1 MQSQFNLIIKIV
13 VKSIRDQAISKMN
26 NKNLYTYF
34 EREFL
39 KYHNRSFLVSEYRT
53 LKYNEIQA
61 ETGRYVS
68 MFAAMGIVKG
78 DRIVVQVEKSI
89 EAVLL
94 YLACLRYGAIYIP
107 LNPAY
112 TKEEINYFLRDSEP
126 TLFVCVPE
134 LEETMGTLVSEVGIP
149 NLVSLGHK
157 SDGSIFNRLTDV
169 VVDSKHIEIC
179 SDDDLAA
186 ILYTSG
192 TTGRSKGAM
201 LTHQNLL
208 SNALV
213 LLNYWDWREN
223 DVLLHALPI
232 FHVHGLFVALH
243 CALLNASKVIF
254 LDRFDTRKIIDE
266 LPNSTVMMGVPT
278 FYVRLLK
285 DAAFN
290 KEKCKNM
297 RLFISGSA
305 PLLSETFHSFK
316 NLTDKTIL
324 ERYGMTETGMLT
336 SNPYNGD
343 RVAGTVGYLLPTVK
357 GRISSQNGE
366 QVGDTEIGIL
376 EVKGPNIFAG
386 YWRMP
391 EKTASEFRS
400 DGYFVTGDMASIDE
414 TGRISIVGR
423 EKDLVISGGYN
434 VYPKE
439 IESVLDNMNGVTES
453 CVIGLSHP
461 DFGEAV
467 TALIVEDKDIKLSK
481 EDIFHSLKNSIAKYK
496 HPKAIIYITELPR
509 NTMGKVQKN
518 ILRLKYKNYFQ

>member
-1 MQSQFNLIIKIV
+1 MI
-13 VKSIRDQAISKMN
+13 

-34 EREFL
+34 EQNFL
-39 KYHNRSFLVSEYRT
+39 KYRNRSFLVSNHRT
-53 LKYNEIQA
+53 LKYDEIHN

-68 MFAAMGIVKG
+68 MFTKMQINKG

-89 EAVLL
+89 ESVLL

-112 TKEEINYFLRDSEP
+112 TEEEINYFLRDSDP
-126 TLFVCVPE
+126 ALFVCTPE
-134 LEETMGTLVSEVGIP
+134 REISMSALATEIGIP
-149 NLVSLGHK
+149 NLISLGQK
-157 SDGSIFNRLTDV
+157 VDGSIFDKLLNLDV
-169 VVDSKHIEIC
+169 SQHVANC
-179 SDDDLAA
+179 SEDDLAA

-201 LTHQNLL
+201 LTHHNLL
-208 SNALV
+208 SNAMI
-213 LLNYWDWREN
+213 LLNYWCWEED

-243 CALLNASKVIF
+243 CALLNSSKVIF
-254 LDRFDTRKIIDE
+254 LDRFDTKRIIEE

-285 DAAFN
+285 DNEFR
-290 KEKCKNM
+290 KDKCSNM

-305 PLLSETFHSFK
+305 PLLSETFHSFE
-316 NLTDKTIL
+316 NLTGKRIL

-336 SNPYNGD
+336 SNPYDGD
-343 RVAGTVGYLLPTVK
+343 RIAGTVGYLLPTVN
-357 GRISSQNGE
+357 GRISNQNG
-366 QVGDTEIGIL
+366 QPVSGKEIGIL
-376 EVKGPNIFAG
+376 EVKGPNIFTG
-386 YWRMP
+386 YWGMP

-400 DGYFVTGDMASIDE
+400 DGYFVTGDMASIDN

-439 IESVLDNMNGVTES
+439 IEGILDEINGVSES
-453 CVIGLSHP
+453 CVIGLSHV

-467 TALIVEDKDIKLSK
+467 TALIVEEKHGNTSK
-481 EDIFHSLKNSIAKYK
+481 EEIMTILKNKLAKYK
-496 HPKAIIYITELPR
+496 HPKAIMFIDELPR

-518 ILRLKYKNYFQ
+518 VLRLKYKAYYN

>member
-1 MQSQFNLIIKIV
+1 MI
-13 VKSIRDQAISKMN
+13 

-34 EREFL
+34 EQKFL
-39 KYHNRSFLVSEYRT
+39 RYSNRSFLVSDHRT
-53 LKYNEIQA
+53 LRYDEIHN

-68 MFAAMGIVKG
+68 MFTEMQINKG

-112 TKEEINYFLRDSEP
+112 TKEEVEYFLQDSDP
-126 TLFVCVPE
+126 TLFVCIPE
-134 LEETMGTLVSEVGIP
+134 RESSMRALATEIGIP
-149 NLVSLGHK
+149 NLISLGQNV
-157 SDGSIFNRLTDV
+157 DGSIFDKLMNLESSQHV
-169 VVDSKHIEIC
+169 ANC
-179 SDDDLAA
+179 SEDDLAA

-201 LTHQNLL
+201 LTHHNLL
-208 SNALV
+208 SNALI
-213 LLNYWDWREN
+213 LLDYWCWDED

-243 CALLNASKVIF
+243 CALLNSSKVIF
-254 LDRFDTRKIIDE
+254 LDRFDTKRIIKE

-278 FYVRLLK
+278 FYVRLLR
-285 DAAFN
+285 DNEFN
-290 KEKCKNM
+290 KEKCSNM

-305 PLLSETFHSFK
+305 PLLPETFYSFES
-316 NLTDKTIL
+316 LTGKKIL

-343 RVAGTVGYLLPTVK
+343 RIAGTVGYLLPTVK
-357 GRISSQNGE
+357 GRISNQNGQPVSDE
-366 QVGDTEIGIL
+366 EIGIL
-376 EVKGPNIFAG
+376 EVKGPNIFTG
-386 YWRMP
+386 YWGMP

-400 DGYFVTGDMASIDE
+400 DGYFVTGDMASIDN

-439 IESVLDNMNGVTES
+439 IESILDEISGVNES
-453 CVIGLSHP
+453 CVIGLTHV

-467 TALIVEDKDIKLSK
+467 TALIVEEKHSKTSEKEIFKNLKDKL
-481 EDIFHSLKNSIAKYK
+481 AKYK
-496 HPKAIIYITELPR
+496 HPKAIMFIDELPR

-518 ILRLKYKNYFQ
+518 VLRLKYKEYYN

>member
-1 MQSQFNLIIKIV
+1 MI
-13 VKSIRDQAISKMN
+13 

-34 EREFL
+34 EQKFL
-39 KYHNRSFLVSEYRT
+39 RYSNRSFLVSDHRT
-53 LKYNEIQA
+53 LRYDEIHN

-68 MFAAMGIVKG
+68 MFIKMQINKG

-112 TKEEINYFLRDSEP
+112 TKEEVEYFLQDSDP
-126 TLFVCVPE
+126 TLFVCIPE
-134 LEETMGTLVSEVGIP
+134 RESSMRALATEIGIP
-149 NLVSLGHK
+149 NLISLGQNV
-157 SDGSIFNRLTDV
+157 DGSIFDKLMNLESSQHV
-169 VVDSKHIEIC
+169 ANC
-179 SDDDLAA
+179 SEDDLAA

-201 LTHQNLL
+201 LTHHNLL
-208 SNALV
+208 SNALI
-213 LLNYWDWREN
+213 LLDYWCWDED

-243 CALLNASKVIF
+243 CALLNSSKVIF
-254 LDRFDTRKIIDE
+254 LDRFDTKRIIKE

-278 FYVRLLK
+278 FYVRLLR
-285 DAAFN
+285 DNEFN
-290 KEKCKNM
+290 KEKCSNM

-305 PLLSETFHSFK
+305 PLLPETFYSFES
-316 NLTDKTIL
+316 LTGKKIL

-343 RVAGTVGYLLPTVK
+343 RIAGTVGYLLPTVK
-357 GRISSQNGE
+357 GRISNQNGQPVSDE
-366 QVGDTEIGIL
+366 EIGIL
-376 EVKGPNIFAG
+376 EVKGPNIFTG
-386 YWRMP
+386 YWGMP

-400 DGYFVTGDMASIDE
+400 DGYFVTGDMASIDN

-439 IESVLDNMNGVTES
+439 IESILDEISGVTES
-453 CVIGLSHP
+453 CIIGLTHV

-467 TALIVEDKDIKLSK
+467 TALIVEEKHSKTSEKEIFKNLKDKL
-481 EDIFHSLKNSIAKYK
+481 AKYK
-496 HPKAIIYITELPR
+496 HPKAIMFIDELPR

-518 ILRLKYKNYFQ
+518 VLRLKYKEYYN

>member
-1 MQSQFNLIIKIV
+1 MI
-13 VKSIRDQAISKMN
+13 

-34 EREFL
+34 EQKFL
-39 KYHNRSFLVSEYRT
+39 RYSNRSFLVSDHRT
-53 LKYNEIQA
+53 LRYDEIHN

-68 MFAAMGIVKG
+68 MFTEMQINKG

-112 TKEEINYFLRDSEP
+112 TKEEVEYFLQDSDP
-126 TLFVCVPE
+126 TLFVCIPE
-134 LEETMGTLVSEVGIP
+134 RESSMRALATEIGIP
-149 NLVSLGHK
+149 NLISLGQNV
-157 SDGSIFNRLTDV
+157 DGSIFDKLMNLESSQHV
-169 VVDSKHIEIC
+169 ANC
-179 SDDDLAA
+179 SEDDLAA

-201 LTHQNLL
+201 LTHHNLL
-208 SNALV
+208 SNALI
-213 LLNYWDWREN
+213 LLDYWCWDED

-243 CALLNASKVIF
+243 CALLNSSKVIF
-254 LDRFDTRKIIDE
+254 LDRFDTKRIIKE

-278 FYVRLLK
+278 FYVRLLR
-285 DAAFN
+285 DNEFN
-290 KEKCKNM
+290 KEKCSNM

-305 PLLSETFHSFK
+305 PLLPETFYSFES
-316 NLTDKTIL
+316 LTGKKIL

-343 RVAGTVGYLLPTVK
+343 RIAGTVGYLLPTVK
-357 GRISSQNGE
+357 GRISNQNGQPVSDE
-366 QVGDTEIGIL
+366 EIGIL
-376 EVKGPNIFAG
+376 EVKGPNIFTG
-386 YWRMP
+386 YWGMP

-400 DGYFVTGDMASIDE
+400 DGYFVTGDMASIDN

-439 IESVLDNMNGVTES
+439 IESILDEISGVNES
-453 CVIGLSHP
+453 CVIGLTHV

-467 TALIVEDKDIKLSK
+467 TALIVEEKHSKTSEEEIFKILKDKL
-481 EDIFHSLKNSIAKYK
+481 AKYK
-496 HPKAIIYITELPR
+496 HPKAIMFIDELPR

-518 ILRLKYKNYFQ
+518 VLRLKYKEYYN

>member
-1 MQSQFNLIIKIV
+1 MI
-13 VKSIRDQAISKMN
+13 

-34 EREFL
+34 EQKFL
-39 KYHNRSFLVSEYRT
+39 RYSNRSFLVSDHRT
-53 LKYNEIQA
+53 FKYDEIHN

-68 MFAAMGIVKG
+68 MFTEMQINKG

-112 TKEEINYFLRDSEP
+112 TKEEVEYFLQDSDP
-126 TLFVCVPE
+126 TLFVCIPE
-134 LEETMGTLVSEVGIP
+134 RESSMRALATEIGIP
-149 NLVSLGHK
+149 NLISLGQNV
-157 SDGSIFNRLTDV
+157 DGSIFDKLMNLESSQHV
-169 VVDSKHIEIC
+169 ANC
-179 SDDDLAA
+179 SEDDLAA

-201 LTHQNLL
+201 LTHHNLL
-208 SNALV
+208 SNALI
-213 LLNYWDWREN
+213 LLDYWCWDED

-243 CALLNASKVIF
+243 CALLNSSKVIF
-254 LDRFDTRKIIDE
+254 LDRFDTKRIIKE

-278 FYVRLLK
+278 FYVRLLR
-285 DAAFN
+285 DNEFN
-290 KEKCKNM
+290 KEKCSNM

-305 PLLSETFHSFK
+305 PLLPETFYSFES
-316 NLTDKTIL
+316 LTGKKIL

-343 RVAGTVGYLLPTVK
+343 RIAGTVGYLLPTVK
-357 GRISSQNGE
+357 GRISNQNGQPVSDE
-366 QVGDTEIGIL
+366 EIGIL
-376 EVKGPNIFAG
+376 EVKGPNIFTG
-386 YWRMP
+386 YWGMP
-391 EKTASEFRS
+391 EKTASEFRN
-400 DGYFVTGDMASIDE
+400 DGYFVTGDMASIDN

-439 IESVLDNMNGVTES
+439 IESILDEISGVNES
-453 CVIGLSHP
+453 CVIGLTHV

-467 TALIVEDKDIKLSK
+467 TALIVEEKHSKTSEKEIFKNLKDKL
-481 EDIFHSLKNSIAKYK
+481 AKYK
-496 HPKAIIYITELPR
+496 HPKAIMFIDELPR

-518 ILRLKYKNYFQ
+518 VLRLKYKEYYN

>member
-1 MQSQFNLIIKIV
+1 MKFDNQSIKDQV
-13 VKSIRDQAISKMN
+13 VEKMA

-34 EREFL
+34 EQGFSNH
-39 KYHNRSFLVSEYRT
+39 KDRSFLVSDHGT
-53 LKYNEIQA
+53 IKYGEIHDK
-61 ETGRYVS
+61 TGRYVS
-68 MFAAMGIVKG
+68 MFSEMNIVKG

-112 TKEEINYFLRDSEP
+112 TKEEIIYFLQDSEP

-134 LEETMGTLVSEVGIP
+134 FEDTMEALASEIGIP
-149 NLVSLGHK
+149 NLVSLGQK
-157 SDGSIFNRLTDV
+157 LDGSIYGKLKNLEVSRHVETC
-169 VVDSKHIEIC
+169 I
-179 SDDDLAA
+179 DDDLAA

-201 LTHQNLL
+201 LTHKNLL

-213 LLNYWDWREN
+213 LLDYWGWNET
-223 DVLLHALPI
+223 DVLLHVLPI

-243 CALLNASKVIF
+243 CALLNSSKVIF
-254 LDRFDTRKIIDE
+254 LDRFNTKRIIEE
-266 LPNSTVMMGVPT
+266 LPKSTVMMGVPT

-285 DAAFN
+285 DPEF
-290 KEKCKNM
+290 KKDKCKNM

-305 PLLSETFHSFK
+305 PLLSETFHLFE
-316 NLTDKTIL
+316 NLIGKSIL

-336 SNPYNGD
+336 SNPYDGD
-343 RVAGTVGYLLPTVK
+343 RIAGTVGYLLPTVK
-357 GRISSQNGE
+357 GRISDENGRP
-366 QVGDTEIGIL
+366 VSDTAIGIL
-376 EVKGPNIFAG
+376 EVQGPNVFAG

-391 EKTASEFRS
+391 DKTASEFTS
-400 DGYFVTGDMASIDE
+400 DGYFVTGDMASIDQ

-439 IESVLDNMNGVTES
+439 IESILDEISGVNES
-453 CVIGLSHP
+453 CVIGLSHV

-467 TALIVEDKDIKLSK
+467 TAIIVKEEFNRTSKETIISYLEDKL
-481 EDIFHSLKNSIAKYK
+481 AKFK
-496 HPKAIIYITELPR
+496 HPKAIIFIDELPR

-518 ILRLKYKNYFQ
+518 ILRSRYKKHYK

>member
-1 MQSQFNLIIKIV
+1 MI
-13 VKSIRDQAISKMN
+13 

-34 EREFL
+34 EQKFL
-39 KYHNRSFLVSEYRT
+39 RYSNRSFLVSDHRT
-53 LKYNEIQA
+53 LRYDEIHN

-68 MFAAMGIVKG
+68 MFTEMQINKG

-112 TKEEINYFLRDSEP
+112 TKEEVEYFLQDSDP
-126 TLFVCVPE
+126 TLFVCIPE
-134 LEETMGTLVSEVGIP
+134 RESSMRALATEIGIP
-149 NLVSLGHK
+149 NLISLGQNV
-157 SDGSIFNRLTDV
+157 DGSIFDKLMNLESSQHV
-169 VVDSKHIEIC
+169 ANC
-179 SDDDLAA
+179 SEDDLAA

-201 LTHQNLL
+201 LTHHNLL
-208 SNALV
+208 SNALI
-213 LLNYWDWREN
+213 LLDYWCWDED

-243 CALLNASKVIF
+243 CALLNSSKVIF
-254 LDRFDTRKIIDE
+254 LDRFDTKRIIKE

-278 FYVRLLK
+278 FYVRLLR
-285 DAAFN
+285 DNEFN
-290 KEKCKNM
+290 KEKCSNM

-305 PLLSETFHSFK
+305 PLLPETFYSFES
-316 NLTDKTIL
+316 LTGKKIL

-343 RVAGTVGYLLPTVK
+343 RIAGTVGYLLPTVK
-357 GRISSQNGE
+357 GRISNQNGQPVSDE
-366 QVGDTEIGIL
+366 EIGIL
-376 EVKGPNIFAG
+376 EVKGPNIFTG
-386 YWRMP
+386 YWGMP

-400 DGYFVTGDMASIDE
+400 DGYFVTGDMASIDN

-439 IESVLDNMNGVTES
+439 IESILDEISGVNES
-453 CVIGLSHP
+453 CVIGLTHV

-467 TALIVEDKDIKLSK
+467 TALIVEEKHSKTSEKEVFKNLKDKL
-481 EDIFHSLKNSIAKYK
+481 AKYK
-496 HPKAIIYITELPR
+496 HPKAIIFIDELPR

-518 ILRLKYKNYFQ
+518 VLRLKYKEYYN

>member
-1 MQSQFNLIIKIV
+1 MI
-13 VKSIRDQAISKMN
+13 

-34 EREFL
+34 EQKFL
-39 KYHNRSFLVSEYRT
+39 RYSNRSFLVSDHRT
-53 LKYNEIQA
+53 LRYDEIHN

-68 MFAAMGIVKG
+68 MFTEMQINKG

-112 TKEEINYFLRDSEP
+112 TKEEVEYFLQDSDP
-126 TLFVCVPE
+126 TLFVCIPE
-134 LEETMGTLVSEVGIP
+134 RESSMRALATEIGIP
-149 NLVSLGHK
+149 NLISLGQNV
-157 SDGSIFNRLTDV
+157 DGSIFDKLMNLESSQHV
-169 VVDSKHIEIC
+169 ANC
-179 SDDDLAA
+179 SEDDLAA

-201 LTHQNLL
+201 LTHHNLL
-208 SNALV
+208 SNALI
-213 LLNYWDWREN
+213 LLDYWCWEED

-243 CALLNASKVIF
+243 CALLNSSKVIF
-254 LDRFDTRKIIDE
+254 LDRFDTKRIIKE

-278 FYVRLLK
+278 FYVRLLR
-285 DAAFN
+285 DNEFN
-290 KEKCKNM
+290 KEKCSNM

-305 PLLSETFHSFK
+305 PLLPETFYSFES
-316 NLTDKTIL
+316 LTGKKIL

-343 RVAGTVGYLLPTVK
+343 RIAGTVGYLLPTVK
-357 GRISSQNGE
+357 GRISNQNGQPVSDE
-366 QVGDTEIGIL
+366 EIGIL
-376 EVKGPNIFAG
+376 EVKGPNIFTG
-386 YWRMP
+386 YWGMP

-400 DGYFVTGDMASIDE
+400 DGYFVTGDMASIDN

-439 IESVLDNMNGVTES
+439 IESILDEISGVNES
-453 CVIGLSHP
+453 CVIGLTHV

-467 TALIVEDKDIKLSK
+467 TALIVEEKHSKTSEKEVFKNLKDKL
-481 EDIFHSLKNSIAKYK
+481 AKYK
-496 HPKAIIYITELPR
+496 HPKAIIFIDELPR

-518 ILRLKYKNYFQ
+518 VLRLKYKEYYN

>member
-1 MQSQFNLIIKIV
+1 MI
-13 VKSIRDQAISKMN
+13 

-34 EREFL
+34 EQKFL
-39 KYHNRSFLVSEYRT
+39 RYSNRSFLVSDHRT
-53 LKYNEIQA
+53 LRYDEIHN

-68 MFAAMGIVKG
+68 MFTEMQINKG

-112 TKEEINYFLRDSEP
+112 TKEEVEYFLQDSDP
-126 TLFVCVPE
+126 TLFVCIPE
-134 LEETMGTLVSEVGIP
+134 RESSMRALATEIGIP
-149 NLVSLGHK
+149 NLISLGQNV
-157 SDGSIFNRLTDV
+157 DGSIFDKLMNLESSQHV
-169 VVDSKHIEIC
+169 ANC
-179 SDDDLAA
+179 SEDDLAA

-201 LTHQNLL
+201 LTHHNLL
-208 SNALV
+208 SNALI
-213 LLNYWDWREN
+213 LLDYWCWDEE

-243 CALLNASKVIF
+243 CALLNSSKVIF
-254 LDRFDTRKIIDE
+254 LDRFDTKRIIKE

-278 FYVRLLK
+278 FYVRLLR
-285 DAAFN
+285 DNEFN
-290 KEKCKNM
+290 KEKCSNM

-305 PLLSETFHSFK
+305 PLLPETFYSFES
-316 NLTDKTIL
+316 LTGKKIL

-343 RVAGTVGYLLPTVK
+343 RIAGTVGYLLPTVK
-357 GRISSQNGE
+357 GRISNQNGQPVSDE
-366 QVGDTEIGIL
+366 EIGIL
-376 EVKGPNIFAG
+376 EVKGPNIFTG
-386 YWRMP
+386 YWGMP

-400 DGYFVTGDMASIDE
+400 DGYFVTGDMASIDN

-439 IESVLDNMNGVTES
+439 IESILDEISGVNES
-453 CVIGLSHP
+453 CVIGLTHV

-467 TALIVEDKDIKLSK
+467 TALIVEEKHSKTSEKEIFKNLKDKL
-481 EDIFHSLKNSIAKYK
+481 AKYK
-496 HPKAIIYITELPR
+496 HPKAIIFIDELPR

-518 ILRLKYKNYFQ
+518 VLRLKYKEYYN

>member
-1 MQSQFNLIIKIV
+1 MI
-13 VKSIRDQAISKMN
+13 

-34 EREFL
+34 EQKFL
-39 KYHNRSFLVSEYRT
+39 RYNNRSFLVSDHGT
-53 LKYNEIQA
+53 LKYDEIHN

-68 MFAAMGIVKG
+68 MFTEMQINKG

-112 TKEEINYFLRDSEP
+112 TKEEVEYFLQDSDP
-126 TLFVCVPE
+126 TLFVCIPE
-134 LEETMGTLVSEVGIP
+134 RESSMRALATEIGIP
-149 NLVSLGHK
+149 NLISLGQNV
-157 SDGSIFNRLTDV
+157 DGSIFDKLMNLESSQHV
-169 VVDSKHIEIC
+169 ANC
-179 SDDDLAA
+179 SEDDLAA

-201 LTHQNLL
+201 LTHHNLL
-208 SNALV
+208 SNALI
-213 LLNYWDWREN
+213 LLDYWCWDEE

-243 CALLNASKVIF
+243 CALLNSSKVIF
-254 LDRFDTRKIIDE
+254 LDRFDTKRIIKE

-278 FYVRLLK
+278 FYVRLLR
-285 DAAFN
+285 DNEFN
-290 KEKCKNM
+290 KEKCSNM

-305 PLLSETFHSFK
+305 PLLPETFYSFES
-316 NLTDKTIL
+316 LTGKKIL

-343 RVAGTVGYLLPTVK
+343 RIAGTVGYLLPTVK
-357 GRISSQNGE
+357 GRISNQNG
-366 QVGDTEIGIL
+366 QPVSDNEIGIL
-376 EVKGPNIFAG
+376 EVKGPNIFTG
-386 YWRMP
+386 YWGMP

-400 DGYFVTGDMASIDE
+400 DGYFVTGDMASIDN

-439 IESVLDNMNGVTES
+439 IESILDEISGVNES
-453 CVIGLSHP
+453 CVIGLTHV

-467 TALIVEDKDIKLSK
+467 TALIVEEKHSKTSEEEIFKILKDKL
-481 EDIFHSLKNSIAKYK
+481 AKYK
-496 HPKAIIYITELPR
+496 HPKAIMFIDELPR

-518 ILRLKYKNYFQ
+518 VLRLKYKEYYN

>member
-1 MQSQFNLIIKIV
+1 MI
-13 VKSIRDQAISKMN
+13 

-34 EREFL
+34 EQKFL
-39 KYHNRSFLVSEYRT
+39 RYSNRSFLVSDHRT
-53 LKYNEIQA
+53 LRYDEIHN
-61 ETGRYVS
+61 ETGRYVL
-68 MFAAMGIVKG
+68 MFTEMQINKG

-112 TKEEINYFLRDSEP
+112 TKEEVEYFLQDSDP
-126 TLFVCVPE
+126 TLFVCIPE
-134 LEETMGTLVSEVGIP
+134 RESSMRALATEIGIP
-149 NLVSLGHK
+149 NLISLGQNV
-157 SDGSIFNRLTDV
+157 DGSIFDKLMNLESSQHV
-169 VVDSKHIEIC
+169 ANC
-179 SDDDLAA
+179 SEDDLAA

-201 LTHQNLL
+201 LTHHNLL
-208 SNALV
+208 SNALI
-213 LLNYWDWREN
+213 LLDYWCWDED

-243 CALLNASKVIF
+243 CALLNSSKVIF
-254 LDRFDTRKIIDE
+254 LDRFDTKRIIKE

-278 FYVRLLK
+278 FYVRLLR
-285 DAAFN
+285 DNEFN
-290 KEKCKNM
+290 KEKCSNM

-305 PLLSETFHSFK
+305 PLLPETFYSFES
-316 NLTDKTIL
+316 LTGKKIL

-343 RVAGTVGYLLPTVK
+343 RIAGTVGYLLPTVK
-357 GRISSQNGE
+357 GRISNQNG
-366 QVGDTEIGIL
+366 QPVSDNEIGIL
-376 EVKGPNIFAG
+376 EVKGPNIFTG
-386 YWRMP
+386 YWGMP
-391 EKTASEFRS
+391 EKTASEFRN
-400 DGYFVTGDMASIDE
+400 DGYFVTGDMASIDN

-439 IESVLDNMNGVTES
+439 IESILDEISGVNES
-453 CVIGLSHP
+453 CVIGLTHV

-467 TALIVEDKDIKLSK
+467 TALIVEEKHSKTSEKEIFKNLKDKL
-481 EDIFHSLKNSIAKYK
+481 AKYK
-496 HPKAIIYITELPR
+496 QPKAIMFIDELPR

-518 ILRLKYKNYFQ
+518 VLRLKYKEYYN

>member
-1 MQSQFNLIIKIV
+1 MI
-13 VKSIRDQAISKMN
+13 

-34 EREFL
+34 EQKFL
-39 KYHNRSFLVSEYRT
+39 RYSNRSFLVSDHRT
-53 LKYNEIQA
+53 FKYDEIHN

-68 MFAAMGIVKG
+68 MFTEMQINKG

-112 TKEEINYFLRDSEP
+112 TKEEVEYFLQDSDP
-126 TLFVCVPE
+126 TLFVCIPE
-134 LEETMGTLVSEVGIP
+134 RESSMRALATEIGIP
-149 NLVSLGHK
+149 NLISLGQNV
-157 SDGSIFNRLTDV
+157 DGSIFDKLMNLESSQHV
-169 VVDSKHIEIC
+169 ANC
-179 SDDDLAA
+179 SEDDLAA

-201 LTHQNLL
+201 LTHHNLL
-208 SNALV
+208 SNALI
-213 LLNYWDWREN
+213 LLDYWCWDED

-243 CALLNASKVIF
+243 CALLNSSKVIF
-254 LDRFDTRKIIDE
+254 LDRFDTKRIIKE

-278 FYVRLLK
+278 FYVRLLR
-285 DAAFN
+285 DNEFN
-290 KEKCKNM
+290 KEKCSNM

-305 PLLSETFHSFK
+305 PLLPETFYSFES
-316 NLTDKTIL
+316 LTGKKIL

-343 RVAGTVGYLLPTVK
+343 RIAGTVGYLLPTVK
-357 GRISSQNGE
+357 GRISNQNGQPVSDE
-366 QVGDTEIGIL
+366 EIGIL
-376 EVKGPNIFAG
+376 EVKGPNIFTG
-386 YWRMP
+386 YWGMP

-400 DGYFVTGDMASIDE
+400 DGYFVTGDMASIDN

-439 IESVLDNMNGVTES
+439 IESILDEISGVNES
-453 CVIGLSHP
+453 CVIGLTHV

-467 TALIVEDKDIKLSK
+467 TALIVEEKHSKTSEKEIFKNLKDKL
-481 EDIFHSLKNSIAKYK
+481 AKYK
-496 HPKAIIYITELPR
+496 HPKAIIFIDELPR

-518 ILRLKYKNYFQ
+518 VLRLKYKEYYN

>member
-1 MQSQFNLIIKIV
+1 MI
-13 VKSIRDQAISKMN
+13 

-34 EREFL
+34 EQKFL
-39 KYHNRSFLVSEYRT
+39 RYSNRSFLVSDHGT
-53 LKYNEIQA
+53 LKYDEIHN

-68 MFAAMGIVKG
+68 MFTEMQINKG

-112 TKEEINYFLRDSEP
+112 TKEEVEYFLQDSDP
-126 TLFVCVPE
+126 TLFVCIPE
-134 LEETMGTLVSEVGIP
+134 RESSMRALATEIGIP
-149 NLVSLGHK
+149 NLISLGQNV
-157 SDGSIFNRLTDV
+157 DGSIFDKLMNLESSQHV
-169 VVDSKHIEIC
+169 ANC
-179 SDDDLAA
+179 SEDDLAA

-201 LTHQNLL
+201 LTHHNLL
-208 SNALV
+208 SNALI
-213 LLNYWDWREN
+213 LLDYWCWDED

-243 CALLNASKVIF
+243 CALLNSSKVIF
-254 LDRFDTRKIIDE
+254 LDRFDTKRIIKE

-278 FYVRLLK
+278 FYVRLLR
-285 DAAFN
+285 DNEFN
-290 KEKCKNM
+290 KEKCSNM

-305 PLLSETFHSFK
+305 PLLPETFYSFES
-316 NLTDKTIL
+316 LTGKKIL

-343 RVAGTVGYLLPTVK
+343 RIAGTVGYLLPTVK
-357 GRISSQNGE
+357 GRISNQNGQPVSDE
-366 QVGDTEIGIL
+366 EIGIL
-376 EVKGPNIFAG
+376 EVKGPNIFTG
-386 YWRMP
+386 YWGMP
-391 EKTASEFRS
+391 EKTASEFRN
-400 DGYFVTGDMASIDE
+400 DGYFVTGDMAFIDN

-439 IESVLDNMNGVTES
+439 IESILDEISGVNES
-453 CVIGLSHP
+453 CVIGLTHV

-467 TALIVEDKDIKLSK
+467 TALIVEEKHSKTSEKEIFKNLKDKL
-481 EDIFHSLKNSIAKYK
+481 AKYK
-496 HPKAIIYITELPR
+496 HPKAIMFIDELPR

-518 ILRLKYKNYFQ
+518 VLRLKYKEYYN

>member
-1 MQSQFNLIIKIV
+1 MI
-13 VKSIRDQAISKMN
+13 

-34 EREFL
+34 EQKFL
-39 KYHNRSFLVSEYRT
+39 RYSNRSFLVSDHRT
-53 LKYNEIQA
+53 LRYDEIHN

-68 MFAAMGIVKG
+68 MFTEMQINKG

-112 TKEEINYFLRDSEP
+112 TKEEVEYFLQDSDP
-126 TLFVCVPE
+126 TLFVCIPE
-134 LEETMGTLVSEVGIP
+134 RESSMRALATEIGIP
-149 NLVSLGHK
+149 NLISLGQNV
-157 SDGSIFNRLTDV
+157 DGSIFDKLMNLESSQHV
-169 VVDSKHIEIC
+169 ANC
-179 SDDDLAA
+179 SEDDLAA

-201 LTHQNLL
+201 LTHHNLL
-208 SNALV
+208 SNALI
-213 LLNYWDWREN
+213 LLDYWCWDED

-243 CALLNASKVIF
+243 CALLNSSKVIF
-254 LDRFDTRKIIDE
+254 LDRFDTKRIIKE

-278 FYVRLLK
+278 FYVRLLR
-285 DAAFN
+285 DNEFN
-290 KEKCKNM
+290 KEKCSNM

-305 PLLSETFHSFK
+305 PLLPETFYSFES
-316 NLTDKTIL
+316 LTGKKIL

-343 RVAGTVGYLLPTVK
+343 RIAGTVGYLLPTVK
-357 GRISSQNGE
+357 GRISNQNGQPVSDE
-366 QVGDTEIGIL
+366 EIGIL
-376 EVKGPNIFAG
+376 EVKGPNIFTG
-386 YWRMP
+386 YWGMP
-391 EKTASEFRS
+391 EKTASEFRN
-400 DGYFVTGDMASIDE
+400 DGYFVTGDMASIDN

-439 IESVLDNMNGVTES
+439 IESILDEISGVNES
-453 CVIGLSHP
+453 CVIGLTHV

-467 TALIVEDKDIKLSK
+467 TALIVEEKHSKTSEEEIFKILKDKL
-481 EDIFHSLKNSIAKYK
+481 AKYK
-496 HPKAIIYITELPR
+496 HPKAIMFIDELPR

-518 ILRLKYKNYFQ
+518 VLRLKYKEYYN

>member
-1 MQSQFNLIIKIV
+1 MI
-13 VKSIRDQAISKMN
+13 

-34 EREFL
+34 EQKFL
-39 KYHNRSFLVSEYRT
+39 KYSNRSFLISDHGT
-53 LKYNEIQA
+53 LKYNEIHT

-68 MFAAMGIVKG
+68 MFTKMQINKG

-89 EAVLL
+89 ESVLL

-112 TKEEINYFLRDSEP
+112 TKEEINYFLQDSNP
-126 TLFVCVPE
+126 ALFVCTPE
-134 LEETMGTLVSEVGIP
+134 RESSMRALAAKIGIP
-149 NLVSLGHK
+149 NLISLGQK
-157 SDGSIFNRLTDV
+157 VDGSIFDELLNLEVSQHVANCT
-169 VVDSKHIEIC
+169 E
-179 SDDDLAA
+179 DDLAA

-208 SNALV
+208 SNAMI
-213 LLNYWDWREN
+213 LLDYWCWEEN

-243 CALLNASKVIF
+243 CALLNSSKVIF
-254 LDRFDTRKIIDE
+254 LDRFDTKRIIEE

-285 DAAFN
+285 DDQCK
-290 KEKCKNM
+290 KEKCSNM

-305 PLLSETFHSFK
+305 PLLSETFHNFE
-316 NLTDKTIL
+316 NLTGMRIL

-336 SNPYNGD
+336 SNPYNGY
-343 RVAGTVGYLLPTVK
+343 RIAGTVGYLLPTVK
-357 GRISSQNGE
+357 GRISNQNG
-366 QVGDTEIGIL
+366 QPVSDKEIGIL
-376 EVKGPNIFAG
+376 EVKGPNIFTG
-386 YWRMP
+386 YWGMP

-400 DGYFVTGDMASIDE
+400 DGYFVTGDMASIDN

-439 IESVLDNMNGVTES
+439 VEGILDEISGVSES
-453 CVIGLSHP
+453 CVIGLMHV

-467 TALIVEDKDIKLSK
+467 TALIVEEKLSTLSK
-481 EDIFHSLKNSIAKYK
+481 EDIFKILNNKLAKYK
-496 HPKAIIYITELPR
+496 HPKAIMFIDELPR

-518 ILRLKYKNYFQ
+518 VLRLKYKAYYN

>member
-1 MQSQFNLIIKIV
+1 MI
-13 VKSIRDQAISKMN
+13 

-34 EREFL
+34 EQKFL
-39 KYHNRSFLVSEYRT
+39 RYSNRSFLVSDHRT
-53 LKYNEIQA
+53 LRYDEIHN

-68 MFAAMGIVKG
+68 MFTEMQINKG

-112 TKEEINYFLRDSEP
+112 TKEEVEYFLQDSDP
-126 TLFVCVPE
+126 TLFVCIPE
-134 LEETMGTLVSEVGIP
+134 RESSMRALATEIGIP
-149 NLVSLGHK
+149 NLISLGQNV
-157 SDGSIFNRLTDV
+157 DGSIFDKLMNLESSQHV
-169 VVDSKHIEIC
+169 ANC
-179 SDDDLAA
+179 SEDDLAA

-201 LTHQNLL
+201 LTHHNLL
-208 SNALV
+208 SNALI
-213 LLNYWDWREN
+213 LLDYWCWDED

-243 CALLNASKVIF
+243 CALLNSSKVIF
-254 LDRFDTRKIIDE
+254 LDRFDTKRIIKE

-278 FYVRLLK
+278 FYVRLLR
-285 DAAFN
+285 DNEFN
-290 KEKCKNM
+290 KEKCSNM

-305 PLLSETFHSFK
+305 PLLPETFYSFES
-316 NLTDKTIL
+316 LTGKKIL

-343 RVAGTVGYLLPTVK
+343 RIAGTVGYLLPTVK
-357 GRISSQNGE
+357 GRISNQNGQPVSDE
-366 QVGDTEIGIL
+366 EIGIL
-376 EVKGPNIFAG
+376 EVKGPNIFTG
-386 YWRMP
+386 YWGMP

-400 DGYFVTGDMASIDE
+400 DGYFVTGDMASIDN

-439 IESVLDNMNGVTES
+439 IESILDEISGVNES
-453 CVIGLSHP
+453 CVIGLTHV

-467 TALIVEDKDIKLSK
+467 TALIVEEKHSKTSEKEIFKNLKDKL
-481 EDIFHSLKNSIAKYK
+481 AKYK
-496 HPKAIIYITELPR
+496 QPKAIMFIDELPR

-518 ILRLKYKNYFQ
+518 VLRLKYKEYYN

>member
-1 MQSQFNLIIKIV
+1 MI
-13 VKSIRDQAISKMN
+13 

-34 EREFL
+34 EQKFL
-39 KYHNRSFLVSEYRT
+39 RYSNRSFLVSDHRT
-53 LKYNEIQA
+53 FKYDEIHN

-68 MFAAMGIVKG
+68 MFTEMQINKG

-112 TKEEINYFLRDSEP
+112 TKEEVEYFLQDSDP
-126 TLFVCVPE
+126 TLFVCIPE
-134 LEETMGTLVSEVGIP
+134 RESSMRALATEIGIP
-149 NLVSLGHK
+149 NLISLGQNV
-157 SDGSIFNRLTDV
+157 DGSIFDKLMNLESSQHV
-169 VVDSKHIEIC
+169 ANC
-179 SDDDLAA
+179 SEDDLAA

-201 LTHQNLL
+201 LTHHNLL
-208 SNALV
+208 SNALI
-213 LLNYWDWREN
+213 LLDYWCWDED

-243 CALLNASKVIF
+243 CALLNSSKVIF
-254 LDRFDTRKIIDE
+254 LDRFDTKRIIKE

-278 FYVRLLK
+278 FYVRLLR
-285 DAAFN
+285 DNEFN
-290 KEKCKNM
+290 KEKCSNM

-305 PLLSETFHSFK
+305 PLLPETFCSFES
-316 NLTDKTIL
+316 LTGKKIL

-343 RVAGTVGYLLPTVK
+343 RIAGTVGYLLPTVK
-357 GRISSQNGE
+357 GRISNQNGQPVSDE
-366 QVGDTEIGIL
+366 EIGIL
-376 EVKGPNIFAG
+376 EVKGPNIFTG
-386 YWRMP
+386 YWGMP

-400 DGYFVTGDMASIDE
+400 DGYFVTGDMAFIDN

-439 IESVLDNMNGVTES
+439 IESILDEISGVNES
-453 CVIGLSHP
+453 CVIGLTHV

-467 TALIVEDKDIKLSK
+467 TALIVEEKHSKTSEKEIFKNLKDKL
-481 EDIFHSLKNSIAKYK
+481 AKYK
-496 HPKAIIYITELPR
+496 HPKAIMFIDELPR

-518 ILRLKYKNYFQ
+518 VLRLKYKEYYN

>member
-1 MQSQFNLIIKIV
+1 MI
-13 VKSIRDQAISKMN
+13 

-34 EREFL
+34 EQKFL
-39 KYHNRSFLVSEYRT
+39 RYSNRSFLVSDHRT
-53 LKYNEIQA
+53 FKYDEIHN

-68 MFAAMGIVKG
+68 MFTEMQINKG

-112 TKEEINYFLRDSEP
+112 TKEEVEYFLQDSDP
-126 TLFVCVPE
+126 TLFVCIPE
-134 LEETMGTLVSEVGIP
+134 RESSMRALATEIGIP
-149 NLVSLGHK
+149 NLISLGQNV
-157 SDGSIFNRLTDV
+157 DGSIFDKLMNLESSQHV
-169 VVDSKHIEIC
+169 ANC
-179 SDDDLAA
+179 SEDDLAA

-201 LTHQNLL
+201 LTHHNLL
-208 SNALV
+208 SNALI
-213 LLNYWDWREN
+213 LLDYWCWDED

-243 CALLNASKVIF
+243 CALLNSSKVIF
-254 LDRFDTRKIIDE
+254 LDRFDTKRIIKE

-278 FYVRLLK
+278 FYVRLLR
-285 DAAFN
+285 DNEFN
-290 KEKCKNM
+290 KEKCSNM

-305 PLLSETFHSFK
+305 PLLPETFYSFES
-316 NLTDKTIL
+316 LTGKKIL

-343 RVAGTVGYLLPTVK
+343 RIAGTVGYLLPTVK
-357 GRISSQNGE
+357 GRISNQNGQPVSDE
-366 QVGDTEIGIL
+366 EIGIL
-376 EVKGPNIFAG
+376 EVKGPNIFTG
-386 YWRMP
+386 YWGMP

-400 DGYFVTGDMASIDE
+400 DGYFVTGDMASIDN

-439 IESVLDNMNGVTES
+439 IESILDEISGVNES
-453 CVIGLSHP
+453 CVIGLTHV

-467 TALIVEDKDIKLSK
+467 TALIVEEKHSKTSEKEIFKNLKDKL
-481 EDIFHSLKNSIAKYK
+481 AKYK
-496 HPKAIIYITELPR
+496 HPKAIMFIDELPR

-518 ILRLKYKNYFQ
+518 VLRLKYKEYYN

>member
-1 MQSQFNLIIKIV
+1 MI
-13 VKSIRDQAISKMN
+13 

-34 EREFL
+34 EQNFL
-39 KYHNRSFLVSEYRT
+39 RYRNRAFLVSDHRT
-53 LKYNEIQA
+53 LKYDEIHN

-68 MFAAMGIVKG
+68 MFTKMQIKKG

-89 EAVLL
+89 ESVLL

-112 TKEEINYFLRDSEP
+112 TNEEITYFLRDSDP
-126 TLFVCVPE
+126 ALFVCTPE
-134 LEETMGTLVSEVGIP
+134 RESSMSAITAEVGIR
-149 NLVSLGHK
+149 NLISLGQK
-157 SDGSIFNRLTDV
+157 VDGSIFDKLLNLEASQHVANCT
-169 VVDSKHIEIC
+169 E
-179 SDDDLAA
+179 DDLAA

-201 LTHQNLL
+201 LTHHNLL
-208 SNALV
+208 TNALI
-213 LLNYWDWREN
+213 LLDYWCWNED
-223 DVLLHALPI
+223 DILLHALPI

-243 CALLNASKVIF
+243 CALLNSSKVIF
-254 LDRFDTRKIIDE
+254 LDRFDTKRIIEE

-278 FYVRLLK
+278 FYVRLLRDNEFKK
-285 DAAFN
+285 D
-290 KEKCKNM
+290 KCSNM

-305 PLLSETFHSFK
+305 PLLSETFHTFES
-316 NLTDKTIL
+316 LTGKRIL

-343 RVAGTVGYLLPTVK
+343 RIAGTVGYLLPTVK
-357 GRISSQNGE
+357 GRISNQNG
-366 QVGDTEIGIL
+366 QPVSGQEIGIL
-376 EVKGPNIFAG
+376 EVKGPNVFTG
-386 YWRMP
+386 YWGMP

-400 DGYFVTGDMASIDE
+400 DGYFVTGDMASIDNS
-414 TGRISIVGR
+414 GRISIVGR

-439 IESVLDNMNGVTES
+439 IESILDEINGVNES
-453 CVIGLSHP
+453 CVIGLTHV

-467 TALIVEDKDIKLSK
+467 TALIVEEKHIKTSK
-481 EDIFHSLKNSIAKYK
+481 EEIFRILKNKLAKYK
-496 HPKAIIYITELPR
+496 HPKAIMFIDELPR

-518 ILRLKYKNYFQ
+518 ILRLKYKEYYN

>member
-1 MQSQFNLIIKIV
+1 MI
-13 VKSIRDQAISKMN
+13 

-34 EREFL
+34 EQKFL
-39 KYHNRSFLVSEYRT
+39 RYSNRSFLVSDHRT
-53 LKYNEIQA
+53 FKYDEIHN

-68 MFAAMGIVKG
+68 MFTEMQINKG

-112 TKEEINYFLRDSEP
+112 TKEEVEYFLQDSDP
-126 TLFVCVPE
+126 TLFVCIPE
-134 LEETMGTLVSEVGIP
+134 RESSMRALATEIGIP
-149 NLVSLGHK
+149 NLISLGQNV
-157 SDGSIFNRLTDV
+157 DGSIFDKLMNLESSQHV
-169 VVDSKHIEIC
+169 ANC
-179 SDDDLAA
+179 SEDDLAA

-201 LTHQNLL
+201 LTHHNLL
-208 SNALV
+208 SNALT
-213 LLNYWDWREN
+213 LLDYWCWDED

-243 CALLNASKVIF
+243 CALLNSSKVIF
-254 LDRFDTRKIIDE
+254 LDRFDTKRIIKE

-278 FYVRLLK
+278 FYVRLLR
-285 DAAFN
+285 DNEFN
-290 KEKCKNM
+290 KEKCSNM

-305 PLLSETFHSFK
+305 PLLPETFYSFES
-316 NLTDKTIL
+316 LTGKKIL

-343 RVAGTVGYLLPTVK
+343 RIAGTVGYLLPTVK
-357 GRISSQNGE
+357 GRISNQNGQPVSDE
-366 QVGDTEIGIL
+366 EIGIL
-376 EVKGPNIFAG
+376 EVKGPNIFTG
-386 YWRMP
+386 YWGMP

-400 DGYFVTGDMASIDE
+400 DGYFVTGDMASIDN

-439 IESVLDNMNGVTES
+439 IESILDEISGVNES
-453 CVIGLSHP
+453 CVIGLTHV

-467 TALIVEDKDIKLSK
+467 TALIVEEKHSKTSEKEIFKNLKDKL
-481 EDIFHSLKNSIAKYK
+481 AKYK
-496 HPKAIIYITELPR
+496 QPKAIMFIDELPR

-518 ILRLKYKNYFQ
+518 VLRLKYKEYYN

>member
-1 MQSQFNLIIKIV
+1 MI
-13 VKSIRDQAISKMN
+13 

-34 EREFL
+34 EQKFL
-39 KYHNRSFLVSEYRT
+39 RYSNRSFLVSDHRT
-53 LKYNEIQA
+53 LRYDEIHN

-68 MFAAMGIVKG
+68 MFTEMQINKG

-112 TKEEINYFLRDSEP
+112 TKEEVEYFLQDSDP
-126 TLFVCVPE
+126 TLFVCIPE
-134 LEETMGTLVSEVGIP
+134 RESSMRALATEIGIP
-149 NLVSLGHK
+149 NLISLGQNV
-157 SDGSIFNRLTDV
+157 DGSIFDKLMNLESSQHV
-169 VVDSKHIEIC
+169 ANC
-179 SDDDLAA
+179 SEDDLAA

-201 LTHQNLL
+201 LTHHNLL
-208 SNALV
+208 SNALI
-213 LLNYWDWREN
+213 LLDYWCWDED

-243 CALLNASKVIF
+243 CALLNSSKVIF
-254 LDRFDTRKIIDE
+254 LDRFDTKRIIKE

-278 FYVRLLK
+278 FYVRLLR
-285 DAAFN
+285 DNEFN
-290 KEKCKNM
+290 KEKCANM

-305 PLLSETFHSFK
+305 PLLPETFNSFES
-316 NLTDKTIL
+316 LTGERIL

-343 RVAGTVGYLLPTVK
+343 RIAGTVGYLLPTVK
-357 GRISSQNGE
+357 GRISNQNGQPVSDE
-366 QVGDTEIGIL
+366 EIGIL
-376 EVKGPNIFAG
+376 EVKGPNIFVG
-386 YWRMP
+386 YWGMP

-400 DGYFVTGDMASIDE
+400 DGYFVTGDMASIDN

-439 IESVLDNMNGVTES
+439 IESILDEISGVNES
-453 CVIGLSHP
+453 CVIGLTHV

-467 TALIVEDKDIKLSK
+467 TALIVEEKHSKTSEKEIFKNLKDKL
-481 EDIFHSLKNSIAKYK
+481 AKYK
-496 HPKAIIYITELPR
+496 HPKAIMFIDELPR

-518 ILRLKYKNYFQ
+518 VLRLKYKEYYN

>member
-1 MQSQFNLIIKIV
+1 MI
-13 VKSIRDQAISKMN
+13 

-34 EREFL
+34 EQKFL
-39 KYHNRSFLVSEYRT
+39 RYSNRSFLVSDHRT
-53 LKYNEIQA
+53 LRYDEIHN

-68 MFAAMGIVKG
+68 MFTEMQINKG

-112 TKEEINYFLRDSEP
+112 TKEEVEYFLQDSDP
-126 TLFVCVPE
+126 TLFVCIPE
-134 LEETMGTLVSEVGIP
+134 RESSMRALATEIGIP
-149 NLVSLGHK
+149 NLISLGQNV
-157 SDGSIFNRLTDV
+157 DGSIFDKLMNLESSQHV
-169 VVDSKHIEIC
+169 ANC
-179 SDDDLAA
+179 SEDDLAA

-201 LTHQNLL
+201 LTHHNLL
-208 SNALV
+208 SNALI
-213 LLNYWDWREN
+213 LLDYWCWDED

-243 CALLNASKVIF
+243 CALLNSSKVIF
-254 LDRFDTRKIIDE
+254 LDRFDTKRIIKE

-278 FYVRLLK
+278 FYVRLLR
-285 DAAFN
+285 DNEFN
-290 KEKCKNM
+290 KEKCSNM

-305 PLLSETFHSFK
+305 PLLPETFYSFESLIGK
-316 NLTDKTIL
+316 KIL

-343 RVAGTVGYLLPTVK
+343 RIAGTVGYLLPTVK
-357 GRISSQNGE
+357 GRISNQNGQPVSDE
-366 QVGDTEIGIL
+366 EIGIL
-376 EVKGPNIFAG
+376 EVKGPNIFTG
-386 YWRMP
+386 YWGMP

-400 DGYFVTGDMASIDE
+400 DGYFVTGDMASIDN

-439 IESVLDNMNGVTES
+439 IESILDEISGVNES
-453 CVIGLSHP
+453 CVIGLTHV

-467 TALIVEDKDIKLSK
+467 TALIVEEKHSKTSEEEIFKILKDKL
-481 EDIFHSLKNSIAKYK
+481 AKYK
-496 HPKAIIYITELPR
+496 HPKAIMFIDELPR

-518 ILRLKYKNYFQ
+518 VLRLKYKEYYN

>member
-1 MQSQFNLIIKIV
+1 MI
-13 VKSIRDQAISKMN
+13 

-34 EREFL
+34 EQKFL
-39 KYHNRSFLVSEYRT
+39 RYSNRSFLVSDHRT
-53 LKYNEIQA
+53 LRYDEIHN

-68 MFAAMGIVKG
+68 MFTEMQINKG

-112 TKEEINYFLRDSEP
+112 TKEEVEYFLQDSDP
-126 TLFVCVPE
+126 TLFVCIPE
-134 LEETMGTLVSEVGIP
+134 RESSMRALATEIGIP
-149 NLVSLGHK
+149 NLISLGQNV
-157 SDGSIFNRLTDV
+157 DGSIFDKLMNLESSQHV
-169 VVDSKHIEIC
+169 ANC
-179 SDDDLAA
+179 SEDDLAA

-201 LTHQNLL
+201 LTHHNLL
-208 SNALV
+208 SNALI
-213 LLNYWDWREN
+213 LLDYWCWDED

-243 CALLNASKVIF
+243 CALLNSSKVIF
-254 LDRFDTRKIIDE
+254 LDRFDTKRIIKE

-278 FYVRLLK
+278 FYVRLLR
-285 DAAFN
+285 DNEFN
-290 KEKCKNM
+290 KEKCSNM

-305 PLLSETFHSFK
+305 PLLPETFYSFES
-316 NLTDKTIL
+316 LTGKKIL

-343 RVAGTVGYLLPTVK
+343 RIAGTVGYLLPTVK
-357 GRISSQNGE
+357 GRISNQNGQPVSDE
-366 QVGDTEIGIL
+366 EIGIL
-376 EVKGPNIFAG
+376 EVKGPNIFTG
-386 YWRMP
+386 YWGMP

-400 DGYFVTGDMASIDE
+400 DGYFVTGDMALIDN

-439 IESVLDNMNGVTES
+439 IESILDEISGVNES
-453 CVIGLSHP
+453 CVIGLTHV

-467 TALIVEDKDIKLSK
+467 TALIVEEKHSKTSEKEIFKNLKDKL
-481 EDIFHSLKNSIAKYK
+481 AKYK
-496 HPKAIIYITELPR
+496 HPKAIMFIDELPR

-518 ILRLKYKNYFQ
+518 VLRLKYKEYYN

>member
-1 MQSQFNLIIKIV
+1 MI
-13 VKSIRDQAISKMN
+13 

-34 EREFL
+34 EQKFL
-39 KYHNRSFLVSEYRT
+39 RYSNRSFLVSDHRT
-53 LKYNEIQA
+53 LRYDEIHN

-68 MFAAMGIVKG
+68 MFTEMQINKG

-112 TKEEINYFLRDSEP
+112 TKEEVEYFLQDSDP
-126 TLFVCVPE
+126 TLFVCIPE
-134 LEETMGTLVSEVGIP
+134 RESSMRALATEIGIP
-149 NLVSLGHK
+149 NLISLGQNV
-157 SDGSIFNRLTDV
+157 DGSIFDKLMNLESSQHV
-169 VVDSKHIEIC
+169 ANC
-179 SDDDLAA
+179 SEDDLAA

-201 LTHQNLL
+201 LTHHNLL
-208 SNALV
+208 SNALI
-213 LLNYWDWREN
+213 LLDYWCWDED

-243 CALLNASKVIF
+243 CALLNSSKVIF
-254 LDRFDTRKIIDE
+254 LDRFDTKRIIKE

-278 FYVRLLK
+278 FYVRLLR
-285 DAAFN
+285 DNEFN
-290 KEKCKNM
+290 KEKCSNM

-305 PLLSETFHSFK
+305 PLLPETFYSFES
-316 NLTDKTIL
+316 LTGKKIL

-343 RVAGTVGYLLPTVK
+343 RIAGTVGYLLPTVK
-357 GRISSQNGE
+357 GRISNQNGQPVSDE
-366 QVGDTEIGIL
+366 EIGIL
-376 EVKGPNIFAG
+376 EVKGPNIFTG
-386 YWRMP
+386 YWGMP

-400 DGYFVTGDMASIDE
+400 DGYFVTGDMASIDN

-439 IESVLDNMNGVTES
+439 IESILDEISGVNES
-453 CVIGLSHP
+453 CVIGLTHV

-467 TALIVEDKDIKLSK
+467 TALIVEEKHSKTSEKEVFKNLKDKL
-481 EDIFHSLKNSIAKYK
+481 AKYK
-496 HPKAIIYITELPR
+496 HPKAIMFIDELPR

-518 ILRLKYKNYFQ
+518 VLRLKYKEYYN

>member
-1 MQSQFNLIIKIV
+1 MI
-13 VKSIRDQAISKMN
+13 

-34 EREFL
+34 EQKFL
-39 KYHNRSFLVSEYRT
+39 RYSNRSFLVSDHRT
-53 LKYNEIQA
+53 FKYDEIHN

-68 MFAAMGIVKG
+68 MFTEMQINKG

-112 TKEEINYFLRDSEP
+112 TKEEVEYFLQDSDP
-126 TLFVCVPE
+126 TLFVCIPE
-134 LEETMGTLVSEVGIP
+134 RESSMRALATEIGIP
-149 NLVSLGHK
+149 NLISLGQNV
-157 SDGSIFNRLTDV
+157 DGSIFDKLMNLESSQHV
-169 VVDSKHIEIC
+169 ANC
-179 SDDDLAA
+179 SEDDLAA

-201 LTHQNLL
+201 LTHHNLL
-208 SNALV
+208 SNALI
-213 LLNYWDWREN
+213 LLDYWCWDED

-243 CALLNASKVIF
+243 CALLNSSKVIF
-254 LDRFDTRKIIDE
+254 LDRFDTKRIIKE

-278 FYVRLLK
+278 FYVRLLR
-285 DAAFN
+285 DNEFN
-290 KEKCKNM
+290 KEKCSNM

-305 PLLSETFHSFK
+305 PLLPETFYSFES
-316 NLTDKTIL
+316 LTGKKIL

-343 RVAGTVGYLLPTVK
+343 RIAGTVGYLLPTVK
-357 GRISSQNGE
+357 GRISNQNGQPVSDE
-366 QVGDTEIGIL
+366 EIGIL
-376 EVKGPNIFAG
+376 EVKGPNIFTG
-386 YWRMP
+386 YWGMP

-400 DGYFVTGDMASIDE
+400 DGYFVTGDMASIDN

-439 IESVLDNMNGVTES
+439 IESILDEISGVNES
-453 CVIGLSHP
+453 CVIGLTHV

-467 TALIVEDKDIKLSK
+467 TALIVEEKHSKTSEEEIFKILKDKL
-481 EDIFHSLKNSIAKYK
+481 AKYK
-496 HPKAIIYITELPR
+496 QPKAIMFIDELPR

-518 ILRLKYKNYFQ
+518 VLRLKYKEYYN

>member
-1 MQSQFNLIIKIV
+1 MI
-13 VKSIRDQAISKMN
+13 

-34 EREFL
+34 EQKFL
-39 KYHNRSFLVSEYRT
+39 RYSNRSFLVSDHRT
-53 LKYNEIQA
+53 FKYDEIHN

-68 MFAAMGIVKG
+68 MFTEMQINKG

-112 TKEEINYFLRDSEP
+112 TKEEVEYFLQDSDP
-126 TLFVCVPE
+126 TLFVCIPE
-134 LEETMGTLVSEVGIP
+134 RESSMRALATEIGIP
-149 NLVSLGHK
+149 NLISLGQNV
-157 SDGSIFNRLTDV
+157 DGSIFDKLMNLESSQHV
-169 VVDSKHIEIC
+169 ANC
-179 SDDDLAA
+179 SEDDLAA

-201 LTHQNLL
+201 LTHHNLL
-208 SNALV
+208 SNALI
-213 LLNYWDWREN
+213 LLDYWCWDED

-243 CALLNASKVIF
+243 CALLNSSKVIF
-254 LDRFDTRKIIDE
+254 LDRFDTKRIIKE

-278 FYVRLLK
+278 FYVRLLR
-285 DAAFN
+285 DNEFN
-290 KEKCKNM
+290 KEKCSNM

-305 PLLSETFHSFK
+305 PLLPETFYSFES
-316 NLTDKTIL
+316 LTGKKIL

-343 RVAGTVGYLLPTVK
+343 RIAGTVGYLLPTVK
-357 GRISSQNGE
+357 GRISNQNG
-366 QVGDTEIGIL
+366 QPVSDKEIGIL
-376 EVKGPNIFAG
+376 EVKGPNIFTG
-386 YWRMP
+386 YWGMP

-400 DGYFVTGDMASIDE
+400 DGYFVTGDMASIDN

-439 IESVLDNMNGVTES
+439 IESILDEISGVNES
-453 CVIGLSHP
+453 CVIGLTHV

-467 TALIVEDKDIKLSK
+467 TALIVEEKHSKTSEKEIFKNLKDKL
-481 EDIFHSLKNSIAKYK
+481 AKYK
-496 HPKAIIYITELPR
+496 HPKAIMFIDELPR

-518 ILRLKYKNYFQ
+518 VLRLKYKEYYN